1 MHLLSYV
8 KILDVQKNVSVAED
22 DDDHPDTPSEV
33 IDDEEEH
40 KLVPELSQQI
50 SELIP
55 RRSQSLNGDVTSPAK
70 INEN

>member
-55 RRSQSLNGDVTSPAK
+55 RRSQSLNGDVTSPTK